1 MKQGSNS
8 RRSRGRGNGKRP
20 QKNYNFDSAGP
31 EGRVRGNAQQVYEKY
46 LAMARDAMTAGDR
59 IATENY
65 FQHAEHYLRVLMAQD
80 NSDGRVDA
88 FRQRQRSGLFGE
100 DEFEEGGD
108 GDGDDERSSDVSGNR
123 APPGERN
130 YQGERAQ
137 NEGRNQNEG
146 RGQNEGRNRNENRS
160 DNRNEGRNQNEG
172 RFQNEA
178 RPPRDDQRDGQREG
192 QRDGQREGQRDG
204 QRESR
209 SQGEG
214 RPPREPREPRQH
226 NNQPRAPQGEET
238 RADGPDGAREGGREA
253 PRERGGREGSGN
265 GRRVPIEKS
274 TDQGSQRAAEPKASD
289 DDHDIPDDDGLRRII
304 AI

>member
-20 QKNYNFDSAGP
+20 QKNHNFDSAGP

-46 LAMARDAMTAGDR
+46 LALARDAMTAGDR

-100 DEFEEGGD
+100 DEFDEGGD
-108 GDGDDERSSDVSGNR
+108 GEGDDDRPSDVSGNR

-130 YQGERAQ
+130 FQGDRNQ
-137 NEGRNQNEG
+137 NEGRNEGRHEGRNQNEG
-146 RGQNEGRNRNENRS
+146 RNRN
-160 DNRNEGRNQNEG
+160 DGRNQGEG
-172 RFQNEA
+172 RSHNEA
-178 RPPRDDQRDGQREG
+178 RPPRDDQREGQRDGQRDAPREGQREG
-192 QRDGQREGQRDG
+192 QRDNQREGRP
-204 QRESR
+204 
-209 SQGEG
+209 QGEG
-214 RPPREPREPRQH
+214 RAPREPREPREPRQH
-226 NNQPRAPQGEET
+226 NNPPRAAQGEDA
-238 RADGPDGAREGGREA
+238 RAESPEGAREGGGRD
-253 PRERGGREGSGN
+253 RGGREGSGN
-265 GRRVPIEKS
+265 GRRVPIEKANE
-274 TDQGSQRAAEPKASD
+274 QGAQRAAEPKTSD
-289 DDHDIPDDDGLRRII
+289 DDHEIADDDGVRRTI